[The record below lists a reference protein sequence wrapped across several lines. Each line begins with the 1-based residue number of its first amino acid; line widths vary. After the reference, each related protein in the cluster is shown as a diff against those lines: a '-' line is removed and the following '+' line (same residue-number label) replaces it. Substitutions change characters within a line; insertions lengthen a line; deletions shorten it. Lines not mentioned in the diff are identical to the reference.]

1 MTVAMIRVPIDDN
14 SARILEQTPVEKQAQ
29 LRLLIRQLVAEFAQ
43 STPATLF
50 AQMDAMSQEAQ
61 RRGLTPELLDTLL
74 RDE

>member
-1 MTVAMIRVPIDDN
+1 MAIATIRVPIDDN

>member
-43 STPATLF
+43 STQATLF